1 MRAWLLILLLWSNP
15 GTAHEVHHTIA
26 TAQAAVISLSYAN
39 GEPFA
44 YEAYEIYPAGKET
57 PAQVG
62 RTDARG
68 RIVFVPGEIT
78 AWRVK
83 AVSADGHGMDLRLE
97 VPASSSNLVREAPQ
111 TGRFSLAL
119 LGLSILMGGFGVV
132 QLFLRKR
139 DKS

>member
-15 GTAHEVHHTIA
+15 GAAHEVRHTIG

-44 YEAYEIYPAGKET
+44 YEAYEIYPAAKEI

-62 RTDARG
+62 RTDAQG

-83 AVSADGHGMDLRLE
+83 AVSANGHGMDLRLE
-97 VPASSSNLVREAPQ
+97 VPASGANLVREAPQ
-111 TGRFSLAL
+111 TGRISLAL
-119 LGLSILMGGFGVV
+119 LGLSMLMGGFGVV